1 MSFRN
6 PTQRGRNL
14 QPTGGIRIDARV
26 GEAKQF
32 GLRNTHRAGNGE
44 IIGGED
50 SDGKPF
56 GTKAGPRPIDG
67 STLGNPSTPGLDRL
81 RAMNPNAKPSA
92 KPSELAQNA
101 AQKPASSFMA
111 AVGGRMPVQDGVSL
125 PGKSALR
132 QPAASPP
139 ASPQAP
145 IPGGLPVAPAPLVA
159 QPVKP
164 ALAPTPP
171 QVAPIG
177 SPPQF
182 GKDIG
187 RNNIETKGLNGAIA
201 DYKARSA
208 AADSIAS
215 KKTPF
220 RLAAASTAATPS
232 PISTS
237 SPSWKQSIAPVMP
250 INGAAAPKPKTG
262 SLAGTIADIQ
272 NIRNQNQQLLNKPLP
287 ALATRPDSN
296 ARMEKAGFR
305 ASMNLM
311 RNA

>member
-81 RAMNPNAKPSA
+81 RAMNPNAKPSDMVNPGYLARDMKA
-92 KPSELAQNA
+92 KQDARPTIAAAPGSQLLKDRQNLYADMQGTTNPTAQDLADREA
-101 AQKPASSFMA
+101 RAKKLGVTGSSFRKVASDLAKKTAQKPASSFMA

-125 PGKSALR
+125 PGQSALR

-145 IPGGLPVAPAPLVA
+145 IPGGLPVAPAPVA
-159 QPVKP
+159 TQPVKP
-164 ALAPTPP
+164 V
-171 QVAPIG
+171 Q
-177 SPPQF
+177 Q
-182 GKDIG
+182 
-187 RNNIETKGLNGAIA
+187 
-201 DYKARSA
+201 
-208 AADSIAS
+208 AS
-215 KKTPF
+215 Q
-220 RLAAASTAATPS
+220 PS
-232 PISTS
+232 RK
-237 SPSWKQSIAPVMP
+237 PSWSYA
-250 INGAAAPKPKTG
+250 
-262 SLAGTIADIQ
+262 
-272 NIRNQNQQLLNKPLP
+272 
-287 ALATRPDSN
+287 
-296 ARMEKAGFR
+296 
-305 ASMNLM
+305 
-311 RNA
+311 